1 MQKVKCCVLFFLMLM
16 FNQQHFAQK
25 PKSKSVTGSIN
36 WSSFL
41 EKNDLVWTKMP
52 LNYYEGPYVGNG
64 LLGTVFF
71 KDTVLPNTIGFEIG
85 RVDVYDHRTVE
96 QIKDKYP
103 WPKVRLP
110 IGKLLLSTVGKIQ
123 SVYFRTHLWD
133 AEITGTILT
142 DKGSLDLICYT
153 PTDEKIIIIKYK
165 SNGEEKNARVSFRPE
180 QGNNARAP
188 VRPMAGKVYE
198 PNPPFAVTHKENIE
212 IITQPLL
219 NGDDYATAW
228 DLQKTENGFN
238 SVYITVANKWAENKA
253 PFNGSNL
260 LAVEQLKLAREKQE
274 SQMQQIHRNWWH
286 RYYQKSWI
294 SIPDKRIESF
304 YWVQQYRLASA
315 GRPDKPTIDLMGP
328 WYKPSVWLAMWVNLN
343 VQLAYYTTAIT
354 NHTEMEEPYFNMI
367 EKYQQQLIES
377 VPKEFQNDCA
387 AMANPVIFND
397 LSGTVFLTNDSSS
410 KQRMSLIALPWI
422 MQQFYLHYRFTM
434 DEGRLRNTIYPLMKR
449 AFNVYLR
456 VMYKGADGKYH
467 LPLSFSDEYGE
478 DIDVSMNLAL
488 AKWGFKTLLI
498 CAQRLQIKDEMIPKW
513 KDAIQNMV
521 DYPTDERGI
530 KIGKNLSFNRTHRH
544 YSHLFSIF
552 PLYETNIEDDKE
564 MIPLLERSINN
575 FTSLD
580 GDNCMFKFTGAASLW
595 AALGNGNNA
604 LQWLQRSLKI
614 LPYSVPTVSVN
625 GFYSENGWPTFESP
639 VSATRSMLDMLI
651 QSWGNTIRIFPAMPD
666 SWKDAFF
673 HQLRAEGG
681 FEVSAKREN
690 GITSWVQIK
699 SNAGEPCIVQIS
711 DWKNAIHVSD
721 RSVKIIDLGNG
732 RYQLNIKKGGSV
744 IISQKEGGNAFSIG
758 LTIVDG
764 NEFHWGLN

>member
-1 MQKVKCCVLFFLMLM
+1 MKQNRITSSLLLICIVLVFQV
-16 FNQQHFAQK
+16 NAQI
-25 PKSKSVTGSIN
+25 KSNIN
-36 WSSFL
+36 WESILSS
-41 EKNDLVWTKMP
+41 KDLVWTKMP
-52 LNYYEGPYVGNG
+52 QNYYEGPYVGNG
-64 LLGTVFF
+64 LIGTVFF

-85 RVDVYDHRTVE
+85 RVDVYDHRSAE

-123 SVYFRTHLWD
+123 SVHFRTDLWN
-133 AEITGTILT
+133 AEVTGTIVT
-142 DKGSLDLICYT
+142 DQGSLDIICYT
-153 PTDEKIIIIKYK
+153 PTDEKIIILKYK
-165 SNGEEKNARVSFRPE
+165 ATGNEKNCSVAFRPE

-188 VRPMAGKVYE
+188 LRPMAGKVYE
-198 PNPPFAVTHKENIE
+198 PNPPFTISHMENME
-212 IITQPLL
+212 VITQPLL

-228 DLQKTENGFN
+228 DQQKVENGFN
-238 SVYITVANKWAENKA
+238 SVYITVANKWAENIT

-260 LAVEQLKLAREKQE
+260 LAVAQLKLARKKQE
-274 SQMQQIHRNWWH
+274 SQMQQIHQNWWH
-286 RYYQKSWI
+286 HYYQKSFI
-294 SIPDKRIESF
+294 SIPDKRMESF

-315 GRPDKPTIDLMGP
+315 GRPDQPTIDLMGP

-354 NHTEMEEPYFNMI
+354 NHADLEEPYFTMI
-367 EKYQQQLIES
+367 EKYQQQLIQT

-397 LSGTVFLTNDSSS
+397 LSGTVFLTNDSAS
-410 KQRMSLIALPWI
+410 KKKMSLIALPWI

-434 DEGRLRNTIYPLMKR
+434 DEARLRHSIYPLMKR

-456 VMYKGADGKYH
+456 VMYKSADGKYH

-478 DIDVSMNLAL
+478 DVDGSMNLAL
-488 AKWGFKTLLI
+488 AKWGFKTLI
-498 CAQRLQIKDEMIPKW
+498 SCAERLNIKDELLPQW
-513 KDAIQNMV
+513 KDAIQNLV
-521 DYPTDERGI
+521 EYPVDERGI
-530 KIGKNLSFNRTHRH
+530 MIGKNVSFNKTHRH

-552 PLYETNIEDDKE
+552 PLYETNVEENKE
-564 MIPLLERSINN
+564 MIPLIEKSINN

-604 LQWLQRSLKI
+604 LQWLQRSLQI
-614 LPYSVPTVSVN
+614 LPYHVPTVTAN

-639 VSATRSMLDMLI
+639 VSATRSLLDMMI
-651 QSWGNTIRIFPAMPD
+651 QSWGNIIRIFPAMPD
-666 SWKDAFF
+666 AWKDASY

-681 FEVSAKREN
+681 FEVSATMEN
-690 GITSWVQIK
+690 GITSWVFIK
-699 SNAGEPCIVQIS
+699 SNAGESCIVQIK
-711 DWKNAIHVSD
+711 DWKNAISVNNPA
-721 RSVKIIDLGNG
+721 VKIKYLGDG
-732 RYQLNIKKGGSV
+732 RYQINLKRGDSV
-744 IISQKEGGNAFSIG
+744 LLSQKEVKKPVSIEPMMKSE
-758 LTIVDG
+758 